1 MPKLINKVIRTMI
14 TSDICVNLGWG
25 FLSPVFAIFI
35 LERVTHS
42 SLTEAATVA
51 GLAALFYWVP
61 KSFFQIPIAIYL
73 DKHHGEKD
81 DFWFMIVGFA
91 IAALVPIGYL
101 FSTAPWHIYLL
112 QVIYAVGMALCI
124 PSWLAIFTR
133 HIDKGQEAFEWSMES
148 ASVGAGAGVAGGLSG
163 ILVGFFGFPTLLIF
177 VSGFTILATILMLA
191 IRDKVFTRDGH
202 VIVFS
207 GKKPTVEP

>member
-14 TSDICVNLGWG
+14 LSDICVNLGWG

-35 LERVTHS
+35 LERITHS
-42 SLTEAATVA
+42 SLAQAATVA
-51 GLAALFYWVP
+51 GLAALFYWMP

-81 DFWFMIVGFA
+81 DFWFMIVGFI
-91 IAALVPIGYL
+91 IASLVPIGYL
-101 FSTAPWHIYLL
+101 LSTAPWHIYLL
-112 QVIYAVGMALCI
+112 QVIYAAGMAMCI

-148 ASVGAGAGVAGGLSG
+148 ASIGTGAGIAGGLSG
-163 ILVGFFGFPTLLIF
+163 VLVGFFGFQALLIL
-177 VSGFTILATILMLA
+177 VSGFTILATVLIYY

-202 VIVFS
+202 FIFPHE
-207 GKKPTVEP
+207 KPIVEP